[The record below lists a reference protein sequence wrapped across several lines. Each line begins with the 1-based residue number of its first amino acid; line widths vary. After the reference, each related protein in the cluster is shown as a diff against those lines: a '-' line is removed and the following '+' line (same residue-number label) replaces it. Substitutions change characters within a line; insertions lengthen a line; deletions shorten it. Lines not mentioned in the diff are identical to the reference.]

1 MSEGTPI
8 GRSIDPEAY
17 EKGRRSSE
25 DADIDAGFGEAAAD
39 SGPDDAD
46 IDAEDLRS
54 SDDDDRRAAFGRS
67 AEDRDDA
74 DVADS
79 DDITERLVD
88 GR

>member
-1 MSEGTPI
+1 MSESTPI
-8 GRSIDPEAY
+8 GRTDDPAAY
-17 EKGRRSSE
+17 ETARRSSE
-25 DADIDAGFGEAAAD
+25 DADIDAAFGDAAAD
-39 SGPDDAD
+39 SGPDDVD

-67 AEDRDDA
+67 AEDQDDA
-74 DVADS
+74 DAADS